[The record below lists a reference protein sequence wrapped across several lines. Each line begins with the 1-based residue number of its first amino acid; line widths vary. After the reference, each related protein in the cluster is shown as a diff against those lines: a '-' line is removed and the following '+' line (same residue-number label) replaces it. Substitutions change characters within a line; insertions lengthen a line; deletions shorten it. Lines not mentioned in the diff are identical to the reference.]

1 MRDAFICIV
10 VFVCGWALMAVE
22 ILGGRMLG
30 PYFGSD
36 IYTWGSIIS
45 VFLLALSIGYFV
57 GGLLSRRIVALW
69 TLMLIVAGAGV
80 LIALLPYHYRALAER
95 LWDAGPRCG
104 PLLTSVVL
112 FLPPSVLLGMVS
124 PYAIRLSTR
133 TVASVGMKSGV
144 LYAISTMGS
153 FSGCLVTAFYL
164 IGQIGIKK
172 ILSFHGLLLCSVAA
186 LGLGLPVLYNALR
199 GPQDSL
205 CTEPPN
211 QPA

>member
-1 MRDAFICIV
+1 MRDAFICVV
-10 VFVCGWALMAVE
+10 VFVCGWVLMAVE
-22 ILGGRMLG
+22 MLGGRMLA

-69 TLMLIVAGAGV
+69 ALMLIVGGAGA
-80 LIALLPYHYRALAER
+80 LIAALPVYYRELAER

-104 PLLTSVVL
+104 PLIASVGL
-112 FLPPSVLLGMVS
+112 FLPASVLLGMVS

-133 TVASVGMKSGV
+133 TVASVGMKSGA
-144 LYAISTMGS
+144 LYALSTVGS

-164 IGQIGIKK
+164 IGEIGLKK
-172 ILSFHGLLLCSVAA
+172 ILLFHGLLLCAVAA
-186 LGLGLPVLYNALR
+186 LGLGLPALCKAL
-199 GPQDSL
+199 S
-205 CTEPPN
+205 
-211 QPA
+211 QPREHPCAELPK